1 MSEAALVRFFRELRR
16 AVARGNEG
24 LEPQPYRN
32 GTFLVDACAGDVEF
46 TVSDVTEEDA
56 VLIAG
61 ELGELGVH
69 AVVRGSRV
77 CPHCGARV
85 PDQTS
90 CIRCRQPLDAAA

>member
-1 MSEAALVRFFRELRR
+1 MSETALVSFFRDLRR

-24 LEPQPYRN
+24 LEAQPYRH

-56 VLIAG
+56 VLIAA
-61 ELGELGVH
+61 ELGELGVR
-69 AVVRGSRV
+69 AVIRGSRI

-85 PDQTS
+85 PDQAS